1 MYSDQMR
8 NVDQL
13 VSALSGLSKAAGQYE
28 AKQQA
33 LVDQEAR
40 VMQDATS
47 VGYDAQ
53 TGGTGGGF
61 LRMFTGSGR
70 PSPSAMIDIDQ
81 RQGLKAFGEA
91 LLKDKEYQTLM
102 TRSDIWENP
111 DEARKQFA
119 AITERVRREHQET
132 NPGRS
137 PYFYGGW
144 STADRAARE
153 RADAASLTSF
163 VQSTQKRNSDDMMT
177 EAQNAVSSGRLPLQE
192 RASVIAREANV
203 DPAKIHQF
211 VSIENEGWN
220 PNATSPTG
228 VRGLT
233 QTTNDRFNE
242 IKARIAQTNP
252 ELAARMKDRTDPESS
267 LIALT
272 SEIPR
277 MEQAAQGIL
286 GRTPTTAETYLFW
299 NLGMGGGAQLTRAIA
314 AGKLDAKVGDVVTD
328 MNAINGNAGLYGRNG
343 SKTVGE
349 AMNEINQRM
358 KVESPFHARSLPV
371 NQMRSVVFT
380 ESTGIPEGSTR
391 FNYKWSDFKNS
402 GVQGG
407 TGRLDSRIINVLDQ
421 ASQLMGY
428 KIMPTSGHR
437 SGEYQNQQGIK
448 SGSHGPHTTGT
459 ALDIDVKDPEKQLK
473 LVRFFSS
480 IGVTGIG
487 VYGSHMHIDLVNR
500 EASWSKDGAKLTN
513 EQVKQ
518 AIAEGKQDASNGG
531 YYRVAGYQGTSMSPF
546 QSQVAQ
552 YNSRYGLGYAQTRQN
567 LLSVYSQ
574 AAENAALTGSPVQA
588 SQMLS
593 DILTNYG
600 EGMTGAERNTLLNKQ
615 TQVFDIAQRV
625 AQQEAALERM
635 QADRWER
642 SQYSSI
648 LAAQEKGER
657 PQIDRSAAPKTRAGQ
672 EASARLESLA
682 LAPIADPSIS
692 NDTMRTLNLRLNDK
706 ELYRE
711 LGYEGDSRPSNALE
725 FRDKVLKAYSG
736 KINLGDLNTLTERWE
751 QKRTSDPL
759 SSAFAERSLTVNRAN
774 IVDAFTNNREALN
787 VLMTIGGAR
796 MEGMSPE
803 QLTKDYTDRMM
814 AFYRQNYMELYRE
827 AAESMP
833 IGSDPDATM
842 RERIE
847 QKALQNTTAYGRSMA
862 NIIMATKGDMKGLER
877 TPRITQITD
886 PTTAIN
892 AILRSRGEPIPDGVA
907 GVPKG
912 SRLSIRSD
920 GQPVVTGDGSY
931 EMVLPSGQK
940 YYYNPYF
947 AANQAAPNMARTADT
962 RDEMEAAATRQAS
975 GQPAPTTP
983 QQRGETPT
991 DRRVSTYTQR
1001 TEQMRTQREQ
1011 EAAQRQTEREQGARE
1026 AVTRTF
1032 NNAVLD
1038 SIRKSPEIQ
1047 GMSKKIEDAKT
1058 EREALQI
1065 ADQRD
1070 ARVEEMRQGYIE
1082 RMKPLFDAFQAA
1094 RTALDK
1100 APAGQREAARRAY
1113 QAALAAWEES
1123 QK

>member
-1 MYSDQMR
+1 MFID
-8 NVDQL
+8 
-13 VSALSGLSKAAGQYE
+13 AAG
-28 AKQQA
+28 A
-33 LVDQEAR
+33 V
-40 VMQDATS
+40 
-47 VGYDAQ
+47 
-53 TGGTGGGF
+53 
-61 LRMFTGSGR
+61 
-70 PSPSAMIDIDQ
+70 
-81 RQGLKAFGEA
+81 
-91 LLKDKEYQTLM
+91 
-102 TRSDIWENP
+102 
-111 DEARKQFA
+111 
-119 AITERVRREHQET
+119 
-132 NPGRS
+132 
-137 PYFYGGW
+137 
-144 STADRAARE
+144 
-153 RADAASLTSF
+153 RADGNSYLDFASATPTVAA
-163 VQSTQKRNSDDMMT
+163 
-177 EAQNAVSSGRLPLQE
+177 GRQWY
-192 RASVIAREANV
+192 
-203 DPAKIHQF
+203 D
-211 VSIENEGWN
+211 
-220 PNATSPTG
+220 NATG
-228 VRGLT
+228 
-233 QTTNDRFNE
+233 
-242 IKARIAQTNP
+242 A
-252 ELAARMKDRTDPESS
+252 
-267 LIALT
+267 
-272 SEIPR
+272 
-277 MEQAAQGIL
+277 
-286 GRTPTTAETYLFW
+286 W

-682 LAPIADPSIS
+682 LAPIADTSIS

-907 GVPKG
+907 GVQKG

-931 EMVLPSGQK
+931 EMFLPSGQK

-962 RDEMEAAATRQAS
+962 RDEMEAAATRQSPAS
-975 GQPAPTTP
+975 VNASVQQTAPVQASDTPEGQA
-983 QQRGETPT
+983 RL
-991 DRRVSTYTQR
+991 
-1001 TEQMRTQREQ
+1001 EQ
-1011 EAAQRQTEREQGARE
+1011 EAARQNVILSTARKAVSNAFSLLQTEGIQE
-1026 AVTRTF
+1026 AVARIDDLIRRSPESSD
-1032 NNAVLD
+1032 A
-1038 SIRKSPEIQ
+1038 IRKIVRETLTQADPVLRDLRMERAQAERPETPTLRTNAPRR
-1047 GMSKKIEDAKT
+1047 GMTKAETDAISVIDAQIAEREKALIEAFKKIINKN
-1058 EREALQI
+1058 
-1065 ADQRD
+1065 
-1070 ARVEEMRQGYIE
+1070 
-1082 RMKPLFDAFQAA
+1082 
-1094 RTALDK
+1094 
-1100 APAGQREAARRAY
+1100 
-1113 QAALAAWEES
+1113 
-1123 QK
+1123 